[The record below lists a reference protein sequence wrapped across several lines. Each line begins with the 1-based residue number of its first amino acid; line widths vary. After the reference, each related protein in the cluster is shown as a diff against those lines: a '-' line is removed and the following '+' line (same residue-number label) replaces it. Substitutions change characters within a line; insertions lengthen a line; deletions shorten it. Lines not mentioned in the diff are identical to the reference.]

1 MRQSDTSDKLDLIAA
16 TVHELKTPLTLING
30 MSSMLDSQLHG
41 DLNDRQREQVRHI
54 QQATQRLGAL
64 VESLLHVENLPYAR
78 NRQPVQLQ
86 YELKAVA
93 EELAEYASER
103 DVGIVYKMHKTP
115 PVLAEPSSV
124 YHVLSHSVMTAIKH
138 SPSGSTVNIGV
149 RRRSEEVA
157 LYIDSNGAPILPKEV
172 SKIEKNLGVHRQPI
186 KSQGNS
192 AGLSLFIIKSI
203 VEFYEGRVSVSSQ
216 NDKGRLTISLPIS
229 NQLSL
234 FL

>member
-41 DLNDRQREQVRHI
+41 DLNERQREQVRHI
-54 QQATQRLGAL
+54 QKATRRLGAL
-64 VESLLHVENLPYAR
+64 VESLLHVENLAYTR
-78 NRQPVQLQ
+78 ERQPVQLQ
-86 YELKAVA
+86 YELRAVV
-93 EELAEYASER
+93 EELGEYADER
-103 DVGIVYKMHKTP
+103 DVSIVYKTHSTP
-115 PVLAEPSSV
+115 PVLAEPSSI
-124 YHVLSHSVMTAIKH
+124 YHVLSHSLMTAIKH
-138 SPSGSTVNIGV
+138 SPSGSTVNIGI
-149 RRRSEEVA
+149 RRRGEEVS
-157 LYIDSNGAPILPKEV
+157 LYIESTGAPIMPNEI
-172 SKIEKNLGVHRQPI
+172 SRIEKNLGVNRQPI

-203 VEFYEGRVSVSSQ
+203 VEFYQGRISVSSHK
-216 NDKGRLTISLPIS
+216 DKGRLTISLPIS